1 MVQERIARSLMTEN
15 TENPTVLHLAQM
27 SMNRSHP
34 FKLELDAEQ
43 MSLMADALGI
53 LALKKARFEGA
64 VHPEDG
70 DNWRLEAKLGATVVQ
85 SCVVTLD
92 PVTTRIDEDVVR
104 KFRKDWPGVDTH
116 LEEVEMP
123 EDDTVDPLSDHID
136 LLAFIQEAIALALP
150 PYPRSTETPL
160 ESAQYA
166 PPGVTPMS
174 DADAKPFAALA
185 QLKGKMKGE
194 D

>member
-1 MVQERIARSLMTEN
+1 MTGK

-27 SMNRSHP
+27 SMNKPHP
-34 FKLELDAEQ
+34 FRIEPDVPDMARMAEE
-43 MSLMADALGI
+43 LGI
-53 LALKKARFEGA
+53 LALKKVRFEGA
-64 VHPEDG
+64 MYPEDAE
-70 DNWRLEAKLGATVVQ
+70 NWRLEAQLGATVVQ

-92 PVTTRIDEDVVR
+92 PLTTRIDEEIIR
-104 KFRKDWPGVDTH
+104 KFRKDWPGVDTE

-123 EDDTVDPLSDHID
+123 EDETIDPLVDHID
-136 LLAFIQEAIALALP
+136 LKAIMQEAIALALP
-150 PYPRSTETPL
+150 PYPRNTETPL

-166 PPGVTPMS
+166 PPGVTPMT

-185 QLKGKMKGE
+185 KLKDQIKDE